1 LVAAR
6 KSWHTIDNE
15 SHYGYL
21 AQALESFIM
30 HKLLPVV
37 VLTGLALAGCSAP
50 AQDDGLVHVVASTS
64 VWGDIASQVAGD
76 HASVTSFIDGPDL
89 DPHSFEASAR
99 DQLAIA
105 GADLIIE
112 NGGGYD
118 TFMESLVGAAGSDAA
133 LIDAFD
139 ASGLP
144 GPNEHIW
151 YSFIGTS
158 RVVAAIVDEL
168 SILDPANA
176 ADYAANGDALT
187 GTIEG
192 LETRANNLA
201 TEGDVAVT
209 EPVPV
214 YLLQAAGLTNVTPAD
229 FTEAIEEGSDVPP
242 LALQDTLD
250 LLASKSVRL
259 LAYNSQTASPE
270 TERVR
275 KAAED
280 AGVPVVEFT
289 ETLPAGADYVS
300 WMTANLDAL
309 AKALGQ

>member
-1 LVAAR
+1 M
-6 KSWHTIDNE
+6 N
-15 SHYGYL
+15 
-21 AQALESFIM
+21 
-30 HKLLPVV
+30 KLLPV
-37 VLTGLALAGCSAP
+37 LALSTLALAGCSAT
-50 AQDDGLVHVVASTS
+50 AQDDGLVHIVASTS

-76 HASVTSFIDGPDL
+76 HASVTSFIDGAGA

-118 TFMESLVGAAGSDAA
+118 PFMDSLVEAADAQGA
-133 LIDAFD
+133 LLNAFD

-144 GPNEHIW
+144 GPNEHVW

-158 RVVAAIVDEL
+158 KVVAAIVDEL
-168 SILDPANA
+168 STIDPANA
-176 ADYAANGDALT
+176 ADYAANGEALA
-187 GTIEG
+187 GTIDG

-201 TEGDVAVT
+201 SEGDVAVT

-214 YLLQAAGLTNVTPAD
+214 YLLQAAGLTNVTPED
-229 FTEAIEEGSDVPP
+229 FTEAIEEGNDVPP
-242 LALQDTLD
+242 LALQETLA
-250 LLASKSVRL
+250 LLSDKKVRL

-275 KAAED
+275 QAAED

-300 WMTANLDAL
+300 WMTANLDSVAT
-309 AKALGQ
+309 ALGQ